1 VLEVNFKQKRS
12 EIVKINKNMWKKML
26 AGLVLMPSL
35 AFAGNYMY
43 LNGSTA
49 AQSVMVP
56 QNSSNTGAMIASPV
70 KVDSSGN
77 MTGIQN
83 ITATGLL
90 DVNTILA
97 NGVTSTGTLTATL
110 GNITAT
116 NGNLVLGTA
125 GNKLEIPTVA
135 DASVG
140 TCTLVAG
147 TCTVSTTAV
156 TANSIIILT
165 RESIGA
171 TGAAATGNLVVGTV
185 VADTSFVV
193 NSVQPADATA
203 LQATDVSD
211 VGYEIIN

>member
-1 VLEVNFKQKRS
+1 M
-12 EIVKINKNMWKKML
+12 KINKNMWKKML

-125 GNKLEIPTVA
+125 GNKLEIPTGA